1 MPAIN
6 VLNEKELE
14 EYQSHVFVY
23 KTVLANL
30 DNFERQKQKEPE
42 LNWFISLVGVL
53 SILAIAFA
61 IPIYLI
67 NIILS
72 LFGNAME
79 LLEGW
84 GIIIGIG
91 MWIGWLFFIG
101 WIGELSEK
109 LGINDYLINIL
120 TLGKLK
126 IVRENNNQINQK
138 IDKIKK
144 EEENIKEKVKS
155 FESEIKNYYDKY
167 LEDFFLENLYKK
179 RSTSIGYEE
188 NLEALSLMVDE
199 VKKINRLLV
208 VEECSLYKYE
218 EYLLSKQIK
227 IALRGQNNETS
238 ENKKNNYITPLGKK
252 IHKIIKQDIKPKEIA
267 PPEIL
272 YHTARQID
280 WESVNK
286 QRGLI
291 GSQGEQIAMALEIDY
306 LTQGG
311 NQDLADKVKNVAKE
325 IGDGLGYDIL
335 SYFPDGKEKYIE
347 VKSTSKAM
355 GQSFYMSSNELA
367 FLQEHPEQAFI
378 HRIFSVND
386 DSKESSLQILSAK
399 EILASQIIPKEYL
412 IKL

>member
-6 VLNEKELE
+6 VLSEKELE
-14 EYQSHVFVY
+14 EYQSWIFAY
-23 KTVLANL
+23 KTVLNNL
-30 DNFERQKQKEPE
+30 DNLEKQKQEEPE
-42 LNWFISLVGVL
+42 LNWFFSFVGVL
-53 SILAIAFA
+53 SLLPIAFA
-61 IPIYLI
+61 LPIYLI

-72 LFGNAME
+72 LFGNTTE
-79 LLEGW
+79 LLDGW

-91 MWIGWLFFIG
+91 MWIGWLFFMG

-109 LGINDYLINIL
+109 LGINDYLINVL

-126 IVRENNNQINQK
+126 RARENNNQINQK
-138 IDKIKK
+138 IDKIKEEK
-144 EEENIKEKVKS
+144 ENLKEKVRN
-155 FESEIKNYYDKY
+155 FELEIKNYYDKY
-167 LEDFFLENLYKK
+167 LENFFLENLYKK
-179 RSTSIGYEE
+179 RSASAGYGE
-188 NLEALSLMVDE
+188 NLETFSLMVDE
-199 VKKINRLLV
+199 VKEINKLLV
-208 VEECSLYKYE
+208 IEKCSLYKYE

-227 IALRGQNNETS
+227 IALQGQNNETS
-238 ENKKNNYITPLGKK
+238 ENKKINYITPLGKK
-252 IHKIIKQDIKPKEIA
+252 LHKIIKQDIKPKEII

-286 QRGLI
+286 QRGLT
-291 GSQGEQIAMALEIDY
+291 GSQGEQIAMALERDY
-306 LTQGG
+306 LIQGG
-311 NQDLADKVKNVAKE
+311 NQELADKVKNVAKE

-335 SYFPDGKEKYIE
+335 SYFPNGKEKYIE

-355 GQSFYMSSNELA
+355 GQSFYMSSNELT

-386 DSKESSLQILSAK
+386 DSADYRLQILSAE
-399 EILASQIIPKEYL
+399 EILTSQIIPKEYL